1 MLPVTN
7 FAIVEKSPFL
17 LSMASLPGVPPSRY
31 LDLLGMSGLSAYM
44 GLFRATNQ
52 PPQKGETV
60 VISAAAGGVGTCAV
74 QMAQRTGARV
84 VGVTG
89 GPHKVAFLLDQLGVD
104 AAIDYKDT
112 SRGTLEEQLAQ
123 ACPDGIDFFLDNVGG
138 SLLDTVL
145 DQINVGARVVICGAI
160 SQYDTGKLYTNPHG
174 PKNYL
179 KLAERSATMSGFAL
193 GHYLESPRNIVAAM
207 RFILWNYW
215 RGKLKP
221 FVQVEKGID
230 SFGAAIEK
238 LLNGE
243 NTGRLI
249 VDVTGDL

>member
-1 MLPVTN
+1 
-7 FAIVEKSPFL
+7 
-17 LSMASLPGVPPSRY
+17 
-31 LDLLGMSGLSAYM
+31 
-44 GLFRATNQ
+44 
-52 PPQKGETV
+52 
-60 VISAAAGGVGTCAV
+60 
-74 QMAQRTGARV
+74 
-84 VGVTG
+84 
-89 GPHKVAFLLDQLGVD
+89 
-104 AAIDYKDT
+104 
-112 SRGTLEEQLAQ
+112 
-123 ACPDGIDFFLDNVGG
+123 
-138 SLLDTVL
+138 
-145 DQINVGARVVICGAI
+145 
-160 SQYDTGKLYTNPHG
+160 
-174 PKNYL
+174 
-179 KLAERSATMSGFAL
+179 MSGFAL